1 MKAREL
7 IEKIM
12 KLDNLN
18 TEIDFRKFF
27 SDGEDKDLLLDFN
40 YLFYPDLEDKDN
52 DRFIIGFKERK
63 NEWRL

>member
-18 TEIDFRKFF
+18 TEIDFRTYFGQK
-27 SDGEDKDLLLDFN
+27 GWVLLDFCHI
-40 YLFYPDLEDKDN
+40 FYPDAEDKDN

-63 NEWRL
+63 DV

>member
-12 KLDNLN
+12 KVDNLN

-27 SDGEDKDLLLDFN
+27 SDGEDKD
-40 YLFYPDLEDKDN
+40 N

-63 NEWRL
+63 DV

>member
-27 SDGEDKDLLLDFN
+27 SDGEDKDLLLDFCHI
-40 YLFYPDLEDKDN
+40 FYPDAEDKDN

>member
-1 MKAREL
+1 
-7 IEKIM
+7 M

-27 SDGEDKDLLLDFN
+27 SDGEDKDLLLDFCHI
-40 YLFYPDLEDKDN
+40 FYPDAEDKDN

-63 NEWRL
+63 NE